1 MHKKL
6 VFGAC
11 TKKEVGIRE
20 LKAFDLEPFPRKI
33 WQLVVREDR
42 VEPKSRQLLPG
53 PSYLG
58 VAIKYKMHN
67 GEYFSIHL
75 DISAKVNQAMGRSQS
90 SIVTSLPEMT
100 RSKTCELH
108 CLGENQLVLQQL
120 PVRDKEK
127 AVGTQVISFL
137 LDVSE

>member
-58 VAIKYKMHN
+58 VAMKYKMHK

-100 RSKTCELH
+100 RSKKCELH
-108 CLGENQLVLQQL
+108 
-120 PVRDKEK
+120 
-127 AVGTQVISFL
+127 
-137 LDVSE
+137 

>member
-11 TKKEVGIRE
+11 TKKEEGIRE
-20 LKAFDLEPFPRKI
+20 LKSFDLEPFPRKI

-42 VEPKSRQLLPG
+42 VEPKSRQLFPG

-58 VAIKYKMHN
+58 VAMKYKMHK

-90 SIVTSLPEMT
+90 SKVTSLPEMT
-100 RSKTCELH
+100 RSKKCELH
-108 CLGENQLVLQQL
+108 
-120 PVRDKEK
+120 
-127 AVGTQVISFL
+127 
-137 LDVSE
+137 

>member
-33 WQLVVREDR
+33 WQLRVREDR
-42 VEPKSRQLLPG
+42 VEPKSRPLFPR

-58 VAIKYKMHN
+58 VAMKYKKHKDRPLM
-67 GEYFSIHL
+67 GSLELGVFLSIHL
-75 DISAKVNQAMGRSQS
+75 DTSAKVNQAMGRSQS

-100 RSKTCELH
+100 RSKKCELH
-108 CLGENQLVLQQL
+108 
-120 PVRDKEK
+120 
-127 AVGTQVISFL
+127 
-137 LDVSE
+137 

>member
-1 MHKKL
+1 MHEKL

-11 TKKEVGIRE
+11 TKKEEGIRE

-58 VAIKYKMHN
+58 VAMKYKMHK
-67 GEYFSIHL
+67 GRPVMGSLELGVFLSIHL
-75 DISAKVNQAMGRSQS
+75 DTSAKVSQAMGRSQS
-90 SIVTSLPEMT
+90 SKVISLPEMT
-100 RSKTCELH
+100 RRH
-108 CLGENQLVLQQL
+108 
-120 PVRDKEK
+120 
-127 AVGTQVISFL
+127 
-137 LDVSE
+137 